1 MLDTVKFL
9 KECLNNHS
17 RLVDIVLGRPEPLV
31 QQGTDLMQAM
41 LSEMFGLPVPTMQ
54 EPAEECMQ
62 QSMGDP
68 MEEVESELESES
80 EIEYL
85 WESSQPED
93 LMDIEAVESCGAES
107 DYYDGDST
115 DEQFN
120 EYDDN
125 MSEYSNYSAT
135 FENKSERVLRKEK
148 RDRAKKARKE
158 LWSRFGL
165 TVEKD
170 KEDQNDA
177 QEEEHKKFKRQK
189 RSHNTVHEDLPES
202 RLTADNKPQ
211 GLRQTTLNFNKVNK
225 SRRLFSRKELNQK
238 GVLKEQEKE
247 KEEEA
252 DEKAVVASPGSVHRN
267 SKRYVRVPPGYRYQQ
282 PKSISAGPRLL
293 THRRTGQ
300 S

>member
-107 DYYDGDST
+107 DYYDGD
-115 DEQFN
+115 
-120 EYDDN
+120 
-125 MSEYSNYSAT
+125 
-135 FENKSERVLRKEK
+135 RKEK